1 MPDHE
6 NSIPNKGEIVTSLG
20 MTYIHIPVAFDAPD
34 ENKYEMFCPCMD
46 ALIDQRVWV
55 HCIVNARVSAF
66 LFRYLQARRGHSSA
80 PSARTGSLKTE
91 RACSR
96 VAQYVHRR
104 VRRRR
109 PYWTRCLAHW
119 KRGWPNT
126 HGSAETPLQSLT
138 SLSITRGDERSNNS
152 CQRQYR
158 IWKAA
163 RAFSACRIFTRF
175 KVNQRA
181 A

>member
-1 MPDHE
+1 MV
-6 NSIPNKGEIVTSLG
+6 NTQSGNWAKVFTMNRIGCSRTTGLG
-20 MTYIHIPVAFDAPD
+20 VHDKADW
-34 ENKYEMFCPCMD
+34 MFTFAGICT
-46 ALIDQRVWV
+46 
-55 HCIVNARVSAF
+55 RVSAF
-66 LFRYLQARRGHSSA
+66 LFCYLQAPRGHSSA